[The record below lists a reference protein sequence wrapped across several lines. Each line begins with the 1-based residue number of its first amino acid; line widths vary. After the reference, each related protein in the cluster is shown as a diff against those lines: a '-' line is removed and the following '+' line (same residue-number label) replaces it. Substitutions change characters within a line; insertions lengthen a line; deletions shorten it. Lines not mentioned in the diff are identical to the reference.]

1 MCVGAALFG
10 TSKIAGGLSAATAFN
25 IGLGLTAANAFIGRA
40 AAQQRA
46 DQTYNQA
53 LLANQSAEDDKRRQ
67 QQALAEQKQAK
78 EKAEA
83 QNIFAKNIETLQ
95 ASRAII
101 ASERAGTTIGL
112 LLMDK
117 ERQGANYRE
126 SVAQSLESFRRQY
139 DRNILATEATFK
151 NRRNQLQSNINEAY
165 NAIPSLGQTL
175 LSIGASGFN
184 TYTGITAGLG

>member
-10 TSKIAGGLSAATAFN
+10 TAKLAGGLSAATAFN
-25 IGLGLTAANAFIGRA
+25 IGLGLTAANAFAGRA
-40 AAQQRA
+40 AAQSA
-46 DQTYNQA
+46 ANQTYNQA

-67 QQALAEQKQAK
+67 QQALAEQKSAK

-112 LLMDK
+112 LLMDN

-139 DRNILATEATFK
+139 DRNILATEATFA
-151 NRRNQLQSNINEAY
+151 NRRNELQSNINEAY

-184 TYTGITAGLG
+184 TYTGLTAGLG

>member
-46 DQTYNQA
+46 NQTYNQA

-101 ASERAGTTIGL
+101 ASEQAGTTLGL
-112 LLMDK
+112 LLMDT

-139 DRNILATEATFK
+139 DRNILATEATFES
-151 NRRNQLQSNINEAY
+151 RRNQLQSNINEAY

-184 TYTGITAGLG
+184 TYTGLTAGLG